1 MTTWFNLEKKI
12 ETHLPHGVPVVEL
25 VRVTSGEIEGVLFG
39 DLVVGH
45 GFTDTLKMR
54 EKRRDK

>member
-1 MTTWFNLEKKI
+1 MVQFGEKI

-25 VRVTSGEIEGVLFG
+25 VRVTPGEIEGVLFG

-45 GFTDTLKMR
+45 RFTDTLKMR
-54 EKRRDK
+54 DTRRDE